1 MEVMV
6 CLSVFFAMIVCL
18 ISRSSLS
25 ATTYVPFGHQ
35 PAYESCN
42 KCPIYLIAALNPF
55 THSDHDEQDGVG
67 GETVTQQETQER
79 PKPIPAARPPPPQ
92 VDSTGKK
99 AGEKPQ
105 VPPLPVTRPVQPQ
118 AEGSEV

>member
-1 MEVMV
+1 MYLLVT
-6 CLSVFFAMIVCL
+6 
-18 ISRSSLS
+18 SLHMMH
-25 ATTYVPFGHQ
+25 AIGVPF
-35 PAYESCN
+35 ALYF
-42 KCPIYLIAALNPF
+42 AALNPF
-55 THSDHDEQDGVG
+55 THSDHDEQDGVC

-79 PKPIPAARPPPPQ
+79 PKPIPATRPSPPQ

-99 AGEKPQ
+99 AEEKPQ